1 MTTDYARARRI
12 TDSLGATPTT
22 TPTTAADP
30 AAENFQALMEKAQA
44 DLLDLRRPDGSARH
58 TPTEMTERRE
68 QIRASVTAALEAYQ
82 APLIEAQGAVQ
93 AELAELTEFDPNS
106 ILADLSADE
115 LTRANGLRSFIQED
129 VSSLSASA
137 LAPAIEAAIA
147 SNDRPALS
155 LYLRELPKRIE
166 TIGKKLKLS
175 DRIAWAKL
183 ESAVKKHLTPP
194 DDGSKAVLQKRF
206 AELTKARSSAVR
218 AADDGQPSIKF

>member
-1 MTTDYARARRI
+1 MTTDPER
-12 TDSLGATPTT
+12 
-22 TPTTAADP
+22 
-30 AAENFQALMEKAQA
+30 EKFQTQMAQAQA

-93 AELAELTEFDPNS
+93 AELAELTEFDPGS